1 VLPLVDWIF
10 LVCCCGE
17 LIAGGRLCFSLYWFA
32 SVLPPH
38 VSFGGVILRR
48 HSLLVFIGEELACL
62 DHFSLIFYLLPAMG
76 LD

>member
-1 VLPLVDWIF
+1 
-10 LVCCCGE
+10 
-17 LIAGGRLCFSLYWFA
+17 LIGSFWFVAVVSSSPEVGSVFGLYWFA

-38 VSFGGVILRR
+38 VYFGGVILRR